1 MNKEIQYIIS
11 TLQRTLDGEPWYGRP
26 VVTMLEEIDPATVYK
41 KPNNNSHSL
50 ADLLY
55 HIITW
60 AEFTLRRLE
69 KDKEKDDTYFNE
81 IDWRPI
87 DPAVHT
93 WQKGVEQFRQL
104 NRQIIDILYLKD
116 DTLLGEIVDFR
127 QYNFRFLLNGD
138 IQHNIYHIGQVAY
151 LKKLLEGA

>member
-1 MNKEIQYIIS
+1 MNKEIQYIIT
-11 TLQRTLDGEPWYGRP
+11 TLQNTLTGEPWYGRS
-26 VVTMLEEIDPATVYK
+26 VVTMLEEIDASTAYK
-41 KPNNNSHSL
+41 KPNSNAHSL

-69 KDKEKDDTYFNE
+69 GDNEKDDRYFE
-81 IDWRPI
+81 PLDWRPI

-93 WQKGVEQFRQL
+93 WQAGIKQFNQL
-104 NRQIIDILYLKD
+104 NQQIVDILQTKD
-116 DTLLGEIVDFR
+116 DAFLKEIVDYR
-127 QYNFRFLLNGD
+127 EYNFRFLLHGY

-151 LKKLLEGA
+151 LKKLLEGS